1 MLFNSEDRLV
11 TCNSAYREVYS
22 TTADQIRPGVR
33 FEELLRLGLERGQHR
48 VPEGEREDW
57 LETRLAQHKAPSG
70 PLEQVIDSGR
80 WLRFEERRTAD
91 GGVVGIRTDITELKQ
106 REEAFA
112 RQTALLETT
121 LQNMGEAI
129 AAFDRDRKLVV
140 WNGNCHRMF
149 GAPAELFHSGQ
160 SFDAIVRYHADRGG
174 FGPRD
179 PEDAFRRMVEDFHV
193 RVPTSRIVRRHQ
205 GRAIEARRRPTPD
218 GGAVYVFRDVSER
231 EEYERRLGEA
241 VLAAEAAN
249 KAKSEFLAMMSHEI
263 RTPMNAII
271 GMSSVLAERELGAT
285 EKRYVH
291 VIAEAGEKLL
301 IIIDDLLDL
310 SRLEA
315 GKLKLSESSFDIRDV
330 VASAVEMANTLPQAR
345 SLSIIKEI
353 DADAPPSLVA
363 DADRINQII
372 LNLVNNAVKYAQRG
386 TVTIRVSCTSQDAST
401 VRLRCV
407 VEDTGPGIPEEVQ
420 ARLFEPFQ
428 RGQVDKQIPGAGL
441 GLSICRRLVEAMGGS
456 IGVRS
461 EIGVGTSFFFEIP
474 CKTPPRASAPAPRE
488 RTSANPPAKG
498 SRRLRLLVAEDV
510 AANQTVIAAMLSS
523 LGHDADLVRDG
534 APAVSAA
541 LTTDYDAILMDLQMP
556 EVNGFDA
563 IRAIREQGGTRGA
576 VPIIAL
582 TAYAYQDDREAA
594 TLAGASGYLTKPIR
608 KAELAAALQA
618 IAEKAQDEPGDPSF
632 EPRFDKSIVDEMR
645 EEMGNETFARLIAQ
659 CAKDVRFRMDQL
671 QSPRCSGSQAAR
683 AVAHQL
689 RGLLP
694 NSEPSG
700 QRVWQRR
707 QRLATKAN
715 LPDDLAM
722 LKQSAAEVL
731 ASFQLI
737 GES

>member
-1 MLFNSEDRLV
+1 MN
-11 TCNSAYREVYS
+11 
-22 TTADQIRPGVR
+22 
-33 FEELLRLGLERGQHR
+33 
-48 VPEGEREDW
+48 
-57 LETRLAQHKAPSG
+57 
-70 PLEQVIDSGR
+70 SGR

-112 RQTALLETT
+112 RQTALLDTT

-353 DADAPPSLVA
+353 DADTPRSLVA

-386 TVTIRVSCTSQDAST
+386 TVTIRVLCTSQDEST

-407 VEDTGPGIPEEVQ
+407 VEDTGPGIPE
-420 ARLFEPFQ
+420 
-428 RGQVDKQIPGAGL
+428 
-441 GLSICRRLVEAMGGS
+441 
-456 IGVRS
+456 
-461 EIGVGTSFFFEIP
+461 
-474 CKTPPRASAPAPRE
+474 
-488 RTSANPPAKG
+488 
-498 SRRLRLLVAEDV
+498 
-510 AANQTVIAAMLSS
+510 
-523 LGHDADLVRDG
+523 DG
-534 APAVSAA
+534 ASSPVRAFPKRSSRQADPGGRSRP
-541 LTTDYDAILMDLQMP
+541 LDLP
-556 EVNGFDA
+556 
-563 IRAIREQGGTRGA
+563 
-576 VPIIAL
+576 
-582 TAYAYQDDREAA
+582 
-594 TLAGASGYLTKPIR
+594 
-608 KAELAAALQA
+608 
-618 IAEKAQDEPGDPSF
+618 
-632 EPRFDKSIVDEMR
+632 
-645 EEMGNETFARLIAQ
+645 
-659 CAKDVRFRMDQL
+659 
-671 QSPRCSGSQAAR
+671 AAR
-683 AVAHQL
+683 RSYGRVDRRPQ
-689 RGLLP
+689 RDWRRNKLL
-694 NSEPSG
+694 
-700 QRVWQRR
+700 
-707 QRLATKAN
+707 L
-715 LPDDLAM
+715 
-722 LKQSAAEVL
+722 
-731 ASFQLI
+731 
-737 GES
+737 